1 MISSRKR
8 GSRGNS
14 TPKGSKDGSIVPVHE
29 DGKPLTCSY
38 LHQLEEAIKTR
49 TPIAG
54 AGVTINR
61 ADGGST
67 ISILSMTAVTLNVCS
82 NGVPSTLAVLARNI
96 PKT

>member
-1 MISSRKR
+1 MISSSKR

-14 TPKGSKDGSIVPVHE
+14 APKGGKDGSIVPVHE
-29 DGKPLTCSY
+29 DGGPLTCKY

-49 TPIAG
+49 TPIPG

-67 ISILSMTAVTLNVCS
+67 ISILGMKEVTLNVCS
-82 NGVPSTLAVLARNI
+82 NGTPSTLKVLA
-96 PKT
+96 KTTT